1 MGITESMPSGSAV
14 ELEFAIRDEDCF
26 FVDVSAREACRVD
39 LEHLIHRSDELLLE
53 FFSVE
58 GASADRVLEI
68 AGASSII
75 ADARLVGAGADNDLF
90 EFVVSGP
97 CVTTTLADAGA
108 VTREVSAE
116 NGRGRVVADVPAHVD
131 VRGVVETF
139 RSRHGDTT
147 LVAQRDREQPV
158 PVQTRNGARAT
169 IGDRLTAKQFEVLR
183 TAYAGGYF
191 RWPRERTADECA
203 QALGIS
209 QPTFSQHIRTAQE
222 KVFEALF
229 EDERVADGDHFSAE
243 ENVDRDRLSLD

>member
-1 MGITESMPSGSAV
+1 MGITESMSSGSAV
-14 ELEFAIRDEDCF
+14 ELEFAIRNNACF
-26 FVDVSAREACRVD
+26 FIDVSARETCRVD

-58 GASADRVLEI
+58 GGSTDRILEI
-68 AGASSII
+68 AEASSVI
-75 ADARLVGAGADNDLF
+75 ADARLVEAGADNDLF

-108 VTREVSAE
+108 VTRAVSAE
-116 NGRGRVVADVPAHVD
+116 NGRGRIVADVPSHAD
-131 VRGVVETF
+131 VRDVVETF
-139 RSRHGDTT
+139 RSRHDDAE
-147 LVAQRDREQPV
+147 LVAQRNREQPV
-158 PVQTRNGARAT
+158 PVQTRNGALAT
-169 IGDRLTAKQFEVLR
+169 IGDRLTTKQFEVLR

-191 RWPRERTADECA
+191 GWPRERTADECA

-229 EDERVADGDHFSAE
+229 EDDRAAHDDRLSAD
-243 ENVDRDRLSLD
+243 ENFERDRLSLD